1 MNARA
6 LRRLAVVTLCLALA
20 AQACIRK
27 VDGVWVESL
36 SGGRQ
41 RLWFAKRGFFV
52 TVPAS
57 WHTEPPNPPMRA
69 MIRRKTQDGFT
80 ITCSF
85 QVFTDPA
92 YRGVKPEE
100 LLDRF
105 FGPESLTGAL
115 KDDPSVSDVRFL
127 RTDRISVAGHP
138 ANHFLYTIVATTKG
152 ISAPLEMSA
161 LTVPYKSVIFT
172 SYCGSLVEDF
182 PSLEAEFASIQR
194 SLRRFGEQ

>member
-1 MNARA
+1 
-6 LRRLAVVTLCLALA
+6 
-20 AQACIRK
+20 
-27 VDGVWVESL
+27 
-36 SGGRQ
+36 
-41 RLWFAKRGFFV
+41 
-52 TVPAS
+52 
-57 WHTEPPNPPMRA
+57 MRA
-69 MIRRKTQDGFT
+69 MIRRKTRDGFT

-100 LLDRF
+100 LLDRY

-115 KDDPSVSDVRFL
+115 KDDASISDVRLL
-127 RTDRISVAGHP
+127 RTERISVAGHP
-138 ANHFLYTIVATTKG
+138 ANHFLYTIVATERG
-152 ISAPLEMSA
+152 VSAPIEMSA

-194 SLRRFGEQ
+194 SLRRFGDE